1 MSFCDIIC
9 IYRTSSDGIYMIH
22 SINSEHTEEFSKDVP
37 VSEPTKLVTEL
48 EKSQLKKIINAGTND
63 LSKVERAKITAIIAS
78 IFLKS
83 SLNNDK
89 TYRQVSV
96 IVHPDKNQGHKTR
109 AQQVFNICTDIDKI
123 VDENKIGYKTLL
135 NRKKD
140 EAIAIVR
147 QVEQGPSSALP
158 ENAAL
163 GVSAIIG
170 FIASIYSQTL
180 QSMLFGKVFFG
191 SAILFGY
198 AMPMVNLAVAS
209 MVFGLVIFSLALI
222 IISVAKNAEGKPLF
236 SETLDAIFA
245 LYRLVAVLA
254 IIRYTLVIEQ
264 LLFGCILL
272 EGAIIVNCI
281 FAGIFVCLMFG
292 LCSAISEAAS
302 FLLMKKLKVGELLS
316 VFCSLFTTFSFFMVD
331 ANSEIIAACA
341 AGLITLAVP
350 VVNKIIESGY
360 GFSLTIYAIA
370 FMVLSVYAS
379 PIQIAIFGHV
389 IMPLLAPLLS
399 DVVLGAI
406 ASLVAAPILTMIYRA
421 IEKIVA
427 PSFMDA
433 YVNAEAEKK
442 AAGKEKGTNPEK
454 DKAAVAKK
462 TVFGVSAVIGF
473 IASISSQTL
482 QSMLFGKV
490 FFSSAMLFGY
500 AMPMVNLV
508 AANMVFGLVMFGLT
522 LAIISIAKY
531 IENADIINKIYKIA
545 NKHSNSMVGVPV
557 FIFISCCRFANPISQ
572 HLFGITIVGGSS
584 AVIISSLIVAVSAA
598 FLSVVVVTLVKEAIK
613 KSGHGFNLTMYV
625 LSFIMLSVY
634 ASPIQIAIF
643 GHALI
648 LLTPTFVAMIA
659 SFVTAPILTG
669 IYRTTETVIA
679 PSVIDSY
686 ETLKFVPKNLTFKVA
701 NENVKGD
708 QDFYKACGYN
718 GAF

>member
-1 MSFCDIIC
+1 MSFCDIIR
-9 IYRTSSDGIYMIH
+9 IFRTSSDGIYMIN

-83 SLNNDK
+83 SLINYKKYNK
-89 TYRQVSV
+89 RVST
-96 IVHPDKNQGHKTR
+96 IVYPDKNIGHEER
-109 AQQVFNICTDIDKI
+109 AGQVVHIFTDIYKI

-135 NRKKD
+135 ERKKYD
-140 EAIAIVR
+140 AIAIVR
-147 QVEQGPSSALP
+147 QVEQGSSSALP

-163 GVSAIIG
+163 GFSAIIG

-236 SETLDAIFA
+236 SETLDTILD
-245 LYRLVAVLA
+245 LYWIVAVLA

-272 EGAIIVNCI
+272 DGAIIVNCI
-281 FAGIFVCLMFG
+281 FAGVFVFMFS
-292 LCSAISEAAS
+292 LSCSAISEAAS
-302 FLLMKKLKVGELLS
+302 FLLMKKPKVGELLI
-316 VFCSLFTTFSFFMVD
+316 VFCLLFAIFDFFMISV
-331 ANSEIIAACA
+331 NSTIIAACA

-399 DVVLGAI
+399 NVVLGAI
-406 ASLVAAPILTMIYRA
+406 SSLVAAPILTMIYRA

-433 YVNAEAEKK
+433 YVNAEAEKQ
-442 AAGKEKGTNPEK
+442 AKETNSAK
-454 DKAAVAKK
+454 DKDAVAKK

-531 IENADIINKIYKIA
+531 IENEDIINKIDKIA

-598 FLSVVVVTLVKEAIK
+598 FLSIFVVKSVNEAI

-659 SFVTAPILTG
+659 SFVTAPRLTG

-708 QDFYKACGYN
+708 PDFYKACGYD

>member
-1 MSFCDIIC
+1 MSFCDIIR
-9 IYRTSSDGIYMIH
+9 IFRTSSDGIYMIH

-37 VSEPTKLVTEL
+37 ASEPTKLVTEL
-48 EKSQLKKIINAGTND
+48 EKSQLQKIINAGTNDLSTND

-83 SLNNDK
+83 SLTKDK
-89 TYRQVSV
+89 TYRQVSL
-96 IVHPDKNQGHKTR
+96 IVHSDHNSGHVKRADQAFEILGDLKSTSQFALGDK
-109 AQQVFNICTDIDKI
+109 
-123 VDENKIGYKTLL
+123 
-135 NRKKD
+135 KKK
-140 EAIAIVR
+140 AIKVVR
-147 QVEQGPSSALP
+147 QVEQGPSSELP

-163 GVSAIIG
+163 GFSAIIG

-198 AMPMVNLAVAS
+198 AMPIVNLAVAS
-209 MVFGLVIFSLALI
+209 MAFGLVIFSLALI

-272 EGAIIVNCI
+272 DGAIIVNCI

-302 FLLMKKLKVGELLS
+302 FSLMKKLKVGELLS
-316 VFCSLFTTFSFFMVD
+316 VFFSLFTTFSFFMVD

-341 AGLITLAVP
+341 AGLITLAAI

-522 LAIISIAKY
+522 LAIISIAKS
-531 IENADIINKIYKIA
+531 IENEDIINKIYKIA

-557 FIFISCCRFANPISQ
+557 FIFISCCHFANPISQ

-598 FLSVVVVTLVKEAIK
+598 FLSIFVVTSVNEAIR
-613 KSGHGFNLTMYV
+613 SGHGFNLTMYV

-679 PSVIDSY
+679 PSVIDAY

-708 QDFYKACGYN
+708 PDFYKACGYK